1 MSHCEQ
7 TYLFQTN
14 MILALEYAD
23 QKQQNE
29 IHNMD
34 VTQAELMVSIDLT
47 HVKAKEEGE
56 EIQNQ

>member
-1 MSHCEQ
+1 MQIKS
-7 TYLFQTN
+7 N
-14 MILALEYAD
+14 
-23 QKQQNE
+23 KNE

-34 VTQAELMVSIDLT
+34 VTQTELMVSIDLT